1 MKSTRCKYLDD
12 RLASGRIRSN
22 TSPSSRSRPL
32 NKSNVSHV
40 VPSAILRKVWG
51 DFLAFPI
58 TPPRESKP
66 IISTTSVKGRAS
78 APSCQ
83 NSLRRMPF
91 PSTPIDQFQAAPPSI
106 AISSPNEAIIENAT
120 TFFGIAVS
128 DTMGTPNIAPINMP
142 FANGMLIGAILGVPI
157 VSETAMPKNVVA
169 FSMIASF
176 GLLMAMLGGAAWNWS
191 IGVDGNGIRRS
202 EFWQLG
208 ADARPLTDV
217 VEIIGFD
224 SRGGVIGN
232 ARKSPHTFLRM
243 ADGTT
248 WDTFDLLSGREREL
262 GDVLERILPEARRSS
277 KYLHRVD
284 FMGRTIDVVDTLP

>member
-1 MKSTRCKYLDD
+1 MLTGASWVAYLVWPCVMAACAMYRLNRARGASNERPKS
-12 RLASGRIRSN
+12 ASGEE
-22 TSPSSRSRPL
+22 PWGEY
-32 NKSNVSHV
+32 VAV
-40 VPSAILRKVWG
+40 VVGVCGVTVLLY
-51 DFLAFPI
+51 LAA
-58 TPPRESKP
+58 
-66 IISTTSVKGRAS
+66 STALDGQEPEIYAR
-78 APSCQ
+78 
-83 NSLRRMPF
+83 
-91 PSTPIDQFQAAPPSI
+91 
-106 AISSPNEAIIENAT
+106 
-120 TFFGIAVS
+120 GS
-128 DTMGTPNIAPINMP
+128 DGFAFA

-232 ARKSPHTFLRM
+232 ARKSPHTVLRM